1 MSFVVCCA
9 WKTHV
14 NCLFQQSS
22 LQVFSSILLEIQPTC
37 DSILRSQLNTFSVIC
52 FLFRFAFAAVSPS
65 SFFFFIVFFYFFSFL
80 FLFLFLLFLFL
91 FLSLIV
97 LAILVI
103 GHVFVVFFVFFL
115 FLFLFFVCCFIPPM
129 SLTHLRASQ
138 LRRRDRKWVTFTK
151 PTIFVARFAL
161 SYRVVSI
168 NAYIIIVAR

>member
-65 SFFFFIVFFYFFSFL
+65 SFFFFFVFFYFFL
-80 FLFLFLLFLFL
+80 FS
-91 FLSLIV
+91 LSLSFS
-97 LAILVI
+97 LSDCF
-103 GHVFVVFFVFFL
+103 GHFGNWPCFRRFCFL
-115 FLFLFFVCCFIPPM
+115 FLFLFFCLLFHSADVTY
-129 SLTHLRASQ
+129 SLTG
-138 LRRRDRKWVTFTK
+138 K
-151 PTIFVARFAL
+151 
-161 SYRVVSI
+161 SI
-168 NAYIIIVAR
+168 APS

>member
-14 NCLFQQSS
+14 NCLFQQFS

-65 SFFFFIVFFYFFSFL
+65 SFFFFIVFFSFFSF
-80 FLFLFLLFLFL
+80 LFLFL

-103 GHVFVVFFVFFL
+103 GHVFVVFV
-115 FLFLFFVCCFIPPM
+115 FLFFFVLLFHSADVTY
-129 SLTHLRASQ
+129 SLTG
-138 LRRRDRKWVTFTK
+138 K
-151 PTIFVARFAL
+151 
-161 SYRVVSI
+161 SI
-168 NAYIIIVAR
+168 APS

>member
-65 SFFFFIVFFYFFSFL
+65 SFFFFFVFFSIFFSF
-80 FLFLFLLFLFL
+80 LFLFL

-103 GHVFVVFFVFFL
+103 GHVFVVFFWFCF
-115 FLFLFFVCCFIPPM
+115 FFVFCFFFGFIPPM

-168 NAYIIIVAR
+168 NGYIIIVAR

>member
-65 SFFFFIVFFYFFSFL
+65 SFFFFFVFFYFFFFS
-80 FLFLFLLFLFL
+80 
-91 FLSLIV
+91 LSLSFS
-97 LAILVI
+97 LSDCF
-103 GHVFVVFFVFFL
+103 GHFGNWPCFRRFFL
-115 FLFLFFVCCFIPPM
+115 VLFFFCFLFFFWFHSADVTY
-129 SLTHLRASQ
+129 SLTG
-138 LRRRDRKWVTFTK
+138 K
-151 PTIFVARFAL
+151 
-161 SYRVVSI
+161 SI
-168 NAYIIIVAR
+168 APS

>member
-14 NCLFQQSS
+14 NCLFQQFS

-52 FLFRFAFAAVSPS
+52 FLFRFAFAAFP
-65 SFFFFIVFFYFFSFL
+65 FFLFFFIVFFYFF
-80 FLFLFLLFLFL
+80 FLLFLFL

-103 GHVFVVFFVFFL
+103 GHVFVVFFVFVFVCFL
-115 FLFLFFVCCFIPPM
+115 FVFLF
-129 SLTHLRASQ
+129 
-138 LRRRDRKWVTFTK
+138 
-151 PTIFVARFAL
+151 
-161 SYRVVSI
+161 VVSFRQCHLLTYGQV
-168 NAYIIIVAR
+168 NCAVVTESGLPSQSPPSLLHALPCPTVL